1 MKTKVTLSFLF
12 VVFSSL
18 LIAQEANTI
27 YLFKKFE
34 RGKVIYRNG
43 RFSEGAFNYDLL
55 GKRIVFQE
63 KEQIFEFVEPETVDY
78 LNIQGHIFEHIRGN
92 DFYEKVRADS
102 IYLYIHWYSSLKSK
116 GKVGAMGVVTHTRDA
131 QDVNPTLVFGSAY
144 NFEDMKTIESLGMIP
159 KNKYFLKLEGKFK
172 QINSFD
178 SLAKLFK
185 EDADKIK
192 EFVREQDLKWADM
205 NDIVRAVSYASQF
218 LPKEKM

>member
-1 MKTKVTLSFLF
+1 MKTKVVLLFLF
-12 VVFSSL
+12 AIFSSL

-34 RGKVIYRNG
+34 KGKVIYTNG
-43 RFSEGAFNYDLL
+43 RFSEGTFNYDLL
-55 GKRIVFQE
+55 GKKFVFQE
-63 KEQIFEFVEPETVDY
+63 KEQVFEFVNPEMVDF

-92 DFYEKVRADS
+92 DFYEKVKADS
-102 IYLYIHWYSSLKSK
+102 TYLYIHWHSTFRSK
-116 GKVGAMGVVTHTRDA
+116 GKVGAMGVVTHTREA

-144 NFEDMKTIESLGMIP
+144 NFEDVKTIESLGVIP
-159 KNKYFLKLEGKFK
+159 KNKYFLKLDGKFK

-178 SLAKLFK
+178 SLTKLFK

-192 EFVREQDLKWADM
+192 EFVREQDLKWSDM